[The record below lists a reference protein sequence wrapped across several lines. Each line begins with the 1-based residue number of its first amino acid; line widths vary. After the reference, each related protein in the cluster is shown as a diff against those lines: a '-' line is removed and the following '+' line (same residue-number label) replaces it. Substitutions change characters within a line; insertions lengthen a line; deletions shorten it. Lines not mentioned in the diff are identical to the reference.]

1 MIMASLDP
9 SISLAP
15 LSIPQRKMEAAE
27 VGRNLANSS
36 RSIDKGRPNLLH
48 CTSRNR
54 SLRTWPS
61 NYSVFMYRRPDRHFV
76 CHAHDPQPPSHG
88 CKPPPPSFCEPIP
101 SASESCSLQI
111 QAATSRWDR
120 VGPRHAP
127 QGFTPLLVPW
137 LQPRWNT
144 ASAPAPAPASALHLC
159 LQLRPSMCLNM
170 SAVTTAAGRCFYR
183 CYPFC

>member
-15 LSIPQRKMEAAE
+15 LSIPQRKMEVAE

-61 NYSVFMYRRPDRHFV
+61 NYSVFMYRWPDRHFV

-88 CKPPPPSFCEPIP
+88 CKPPPLSFCEPIP

-127 QGFTPLLVPW
+127 QGFTTSARPLAATPVEHCIC
-137 LQPRWNT
+137 T
-144 ASAPAPAPASALHLC
+144 CTCICICICPASALHLPC
-159 LQLRPSMCLNM
+159 IFVCS
-170 SAVTTAAGRCFYR
+170 SGHRCA
-183 CYPFC
+183 